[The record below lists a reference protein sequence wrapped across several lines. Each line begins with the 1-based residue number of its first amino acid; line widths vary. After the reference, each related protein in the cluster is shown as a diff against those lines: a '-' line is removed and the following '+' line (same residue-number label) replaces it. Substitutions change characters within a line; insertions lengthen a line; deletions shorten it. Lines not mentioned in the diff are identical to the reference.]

1 MCFDLCGGNT
11 ALLFLSLIV
20 SHPKNGVKWRDQ
32 SELRVQS

>member
-11 ALLFLSLIV
+11 ALLFLGLIV